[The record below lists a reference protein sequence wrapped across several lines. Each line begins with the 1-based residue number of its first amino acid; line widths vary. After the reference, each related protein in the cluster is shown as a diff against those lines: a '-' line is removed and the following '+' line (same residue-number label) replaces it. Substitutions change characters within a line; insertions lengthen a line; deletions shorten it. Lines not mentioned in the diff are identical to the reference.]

1 MLRAAV
7 KAGTEL
13 GRAAKEIMDKGK
25 GREGG
30 MEGAREGREGG

>member
-13 GRAAKEIMDKGK
+13 GKAAKKVMD
-25 GREGG
+25 EG
-30 MEGAREGREGG
+30 ESGAERTNNAGTARMA